1 MQATGSHCYLI
12 VNNAITKRF
21 LVKQP
26 LSDWFHLTGQSKNT
40 TPTPSATC
48 SCLTSNMGDYY
59 QAICAW
65 CPVLMS
71 IVLMFS
77 WLFGEKKIVVWS
89 INHLL
94 SFICCQFCIVVSDH
108 VFLSHDTCSKWHYLH
123 AFYAL
128 FFFFQPFF
136 SCKPMIHPNVN
147 NAKTSVTLCL

>member
-26 LSDWFHLTGQSKNT
+26 LSDWFHLTSQSKNT

-65 CPVLMS
+65 CPARNSHSFDVFL
-71 IVLMFS
+71 VV
-77 WLFGEKKIVVWS
+77 WRKKFVVWS

-94 SFICCQFCIVVSDH
+94 SFVCWQFCIVVSDH
-108 VFLSHDTCSKWHYLH
+108 MCFCLMILAQNDTIFMRFMRSFFLPTVFFL
-123 AFYAL
+123 
-128 FFFFQPFF
+128 
-136 SCKPMIHPNVN
+136 VN
-147 NAKTSVTLCL
+147 QWFIQTSTMSRPV

>member
-77 WLFGEKKIVVWS
+77 WLFGEKKLLFEVLIICS
-89 INHLL
+89 HLFVANSVL
-94 SFICCQFCIVVSDH
+94 WFLIMCFCLMI
-108 VFLSHDTCSKWHYLH
+108 LAQNDTIFMRFMRS
-123 AFYAL
+123 
-128 FFFFQPFF
+128 FF
-136 SCKPMIHPNVN
+136 SSNRFFLVN
-147 NAKTSVTLCL
+147 QWFIQTSTMPRPV

>member
-26 LSDWFHLTGQSKNT
+26 LSDWFHLTSQSKNT

-65 CPVLMS
+65 CPARNSHSFDVFL
-71 IVLMFS
+71 
-77 WLFGEKKIVVWS
+77 VVWRKNLLFEVLIICS
-89 INHLL
+89 HLFVANSVLWFLIICVFVSWYLLKMTL
-94 SFICCQFCIVVSDH
+94 SSCVLC
-108 VFLSHDTCSKWHYLH
+108 
-123 AFYAL
+123 AL
-128 FFFFQPFF
+128 FLPTVFF

-147 NAKTSVTLCL
+147 NVKTSVTVCL